1 MGVGFSQAGE
11 HGELP
16 LDFQEWRRGLT
27 YTVRPE
33 YYGPFR
39 PGESCA

>member
-1 MGVGFSQAGE
+1 MDVGFSEAGE

-27 YTVRPE
+27 
-33 YYGPFR
+33 
-39 PGESCA
+39 